1 MHVTNYYFSPSSSIS
16 GLSCNFDFLLIRP
29 LKYREREVLQA
40 ITNMS
45 AKNVHFLHYQYKVL
59 VVGTLKP
66 GYPIP
71 LHYAL
76 IAVLWNLVFRN
87 FTKEPTKIKNMN
99 QMIFHNCWHRKG
111 NILFWKF
118 INSLDSLKKTTFL
131 AAMSACHQI
140 LSFPKFIHFRSF
152 S

>member
-1 MHVTNYYFSPSSSIS
+1 MKVYQLDSLKKPTFLAAMSACHQLLFFLKFNSSIP
-16 GLSCNFDFLLIRP
+16 GLSRNFDFLFIRP
-29 LKYREREVLQA
+29 LKSGEREVLQA

-45 AKNVHFLHYQYKVL
+45 AKNVHFLHYQFKVL

-99 QMIFHNCWHRKG
+99 QMIFHNC
-111 NILFWKF
+111 
-118 INSLDSLKKTTFL
+118 
-131 AAMSACHQI
+131 
-140 LSFPKFIHFRSF
+140 
-152 S
+152 